1 MDVHLL
7 RSSGLIFFGY
17 YLSVEVKVMGIPMNQ
32 NERKQESRQE
42 QIENMTTRRDMS
54 RMTLILM

>member
-1 MDVHLL
+1 
-7 RSSGLIFFGY
+7 
-17 YLSVEVKVMGIPMNQ
+17 MNQ

-54 RMTLILM
+54 RMTLYEALAITPREPQTKLH